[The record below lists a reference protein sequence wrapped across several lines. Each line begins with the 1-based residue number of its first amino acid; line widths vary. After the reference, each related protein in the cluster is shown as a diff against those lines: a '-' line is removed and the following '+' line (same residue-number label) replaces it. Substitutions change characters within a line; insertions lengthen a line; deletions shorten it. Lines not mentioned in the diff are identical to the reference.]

1 MKFKISIK
9 GDSNDLFVDD
19 LSLAKR
25 KFRALKK
32 NFEADLYIKLY
43 ICGESQYFSITNKIR
58 RGKCRKK
65 NLV

>member
-9 GDSNDLFVDD
+9 GNDDLFIDD

-25 KFRALKK
+25 KFRVLKK

-58 RGKCRKK
+58 GGNAGRRI
-65 NLV
+65 

>member
-25 KFRALKK
+25 KFRALKNK
-32 NFEADLYIKLY
+32 FEADLYIKLY
-43 ICGESQYFSITNKIR
+43 LCGESQYFSITNKIR
-58 RGKCRKK
+58 GGNAGRRI
-65 NLV
+65 

>member
-9 GDSNDLFVDD
+9 GDMNDLFIND

-32 NFEADLYIKLY
+32 NFEVDLYIKLY
-43 ICGESQYFSITNKIR
+43 LCGESRYFLITNKIKGGR
-58 RGKCRKK
+58 CRKK